1 MKTRSPYFLPFA
13 VILGVVLTVA
23 GIEAWRSF
31 KAAPK
36 NAPATTGSGGFPKT
50 LTDGTGAKVTISRKP
65 LKIVSQTLATDEIL
79 LEILPPERLVALSE
93 VADDPKYSFCAERAK
108 AVKARC
114 TNSAEEILK
123 LEPDMIFVASYSRA
137 ELVQLLKASGAP
149 VYRFSHF
156 DSIADVRA
164 NIRALGEA
172 TGSEPE
178 AEALIKKMDDRISAA
193 NRKALASGKKLRV
206 LSFSSSNDT
215 AGGGTSFDDVLKALN
230 CVNVATENGV
240 SGFRQV
246 SSEQLTRWNPDYIV
260 TSAPPGRAED
270 VRRKLLQ
277 NPAVAAT
284 PAGRP
289 ERIIVVE
296 SRAFTAISHNIA
308 DCVEQIAEGLF
319 R

>member
-1 MKTRSPYFLPFA
+1 MKSRSSYFLPAA
-13 VILGVVLTVA
+13 VILGLVLTVA

-36 NAPATTGSGGFPKT
+36 NAPAATGTAGFPKT
-50 LTDGTGAKVTISRKP
+50 LTDGTGEKVTISKKP
-65 LKIVSQTLATDEIL
+65 LRIVSQTLATDEIL
-79 LEILPPERLVALSE
+79 LEMLPPERLVALSE
-93 VADDPKYSFCAERAK
+93 VADDPKYSFCADKAK

-114 TNSAEEILK
+114 TNSAEEVLK

-137 ELVQLLKASGAP
+137 EMVQLLKASGAP

-156 DSIADVRA
+156 DSIADIRG

-193 NRKALASGKKLRV
+193 NRKAVASGKKLRV

-215 AGGGTSFDDVLKALN
+215 AGSGTSFDDVLKALN

-319 R
+319 K